1 MLRWK
6 HWAQKIQLQDRNEF
20 IFGKQFNRYYLML
33 PVRAYLER
41 ICSRSMESYF
51 IWLRISCR
59 LGLAIVLCLFWI
71 SLLPITFSSLP
82 TIKLRQRTIEKHKN
96 KLVSLS
102 VRSQALVF
110 VKEQLMMVLVV
121 FVFKSFSAN
130 FYNLLVLEKIP
141 SQTILVWNYYQ

>member
-1 MLRWK
+1 MKPFNTCFFMSALQRNNFYPFTCCVESIGHK
-6 HWAQKIQLQDRNEF
+6 KIQLQDRNEF

-96 KLVSLS
+96 KLVSLP

-110 VKEQLMMVLVV
+110 VKRT
-121 FVFKSFSAN
+121 AN
-130 FYNLLVLEKIP
+130 DGVGGICF
-141 SQTILVWNYYQ
+141 